1 MMNIVSRTSTVSSVK
16 WIFFFVNLIADYII
30 DSDRDLF
37 YSADKSITFAFVPGY
52 DSGTD
57 VKEGE

>member
-1 MMNIVSRTSTVSSVK
+1 MNVREMYEEGKFKEIIDHYADSV
-16 WIFFFVNLIADYII
+16 

-37 YSADKSITFAFVPGY
+37 YSAHKSITFAFVPGY

>member
-1 MMNIVSRTSTVSSVK
+1 MFHCRVEIVWES
-16 WIFFFVNLIADYII
+16 LIADYII

>member
-1 MMNIVSRTSTVSSVK
+1 MFHCRVEIV
-16 WIFFFVNLIADYII
+16 WNLIADYI

-37 YSADKSITFAFVPGY
+37 YSADKSITFAFVPD

>member
-1 MMNIVSRTSTVSSVK
+1 MHYCGGDLIHVPLPGGDSVG
-16 WIFFFVNLIADYII
+16 ISLLIILF

>member
-1 MMNIVSRTSTVSSVK
+1 MGRFDTCSIAGWRECG
-16 WIFFFVNLIADYII
+16 NLIADYII